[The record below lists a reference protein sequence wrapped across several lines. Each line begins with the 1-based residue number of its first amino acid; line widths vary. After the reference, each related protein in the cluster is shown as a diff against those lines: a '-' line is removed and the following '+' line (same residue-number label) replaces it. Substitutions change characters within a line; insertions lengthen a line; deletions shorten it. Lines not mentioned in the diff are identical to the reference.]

1 MQDDRDG
8 ICFLGHLQPASLP
21 IKKIRLGTDVCSP
34 ISATHPERHSTKT
47 IILSLHFDLQEKT
60 TMTIKQ
66 IIDDKS
72 VKRLEK
78 RKLIVEGIVNG
89 SLDFSAVSAAC
100 SLLPEKNISLLLEAI
115 EEVSRSKEVSLGED
129 YLTLAERYILSSDP
143 SCKREA
149 SRIVGN
155 LAAAFPAKLDRV
167 ITALL
172 QNAHQDGT
180 VIRWASAYAL
190 SRIVI
195 IPQYA
200 RGTLFEQVTKLY
212 EQETENGV
220 KNQYGKALKKAEK
233 IR

>member
-1 MQDDRDG
+1 
-8 ICFLGHLQPASLP
+8 
-21 IKKIRLGTDVCSP
+21 
-34 ISATHPERHSTKT
+34 
-47 IILSLHFDLQEKT
+47 
-60 TMTIKQ
+60 MTIKQ

-78 RKLIVEGIVNG
+78 RKAIIEGIVNG
-89 SLDFSAVSAAC
+89 SFDFSAVSAAC
-100 SLLPEKNISLLLEAI
+100 SILPEKSIALLLEAI
-115 EEVSRSKEVSLGED
+115 EEVSRSKEFALEEG
-129 YLTLAERYILSSDP
+129 YLNLSERYILSSDP

-155 LAAAFPAKLDRV
+155 LAAAFPAKLDHA

-172 QNAHQDGT
+172 QNADQNGT

-200 RGTLFEQVTKLY
+200 KGPLFEQISKLY
-212 EQETENGV
+212 EKEKENGV

>member
-1 MQDDRDG
+1 
-8 ICFLGHLQPASLP
+8 
-21 IKKIRLGTDVCSP
+21 
-34 ISATHPERHSTKT
+34 
-47 IILSLHFDLQEKT
+47 
-60 TMTIKQ
+60 MTIKQ

-78 RKLIVEGIVNG
+78 RNAIVEGIANG
-89 SLDFSAVSAAC
+89 SFDFSAVSAAC
-100 SLLPEKNISLLLEAI
+100 SSLPEKNIALLLEAI
-115 EEVSRSKEVSLGED
+115 EEVSRSKEFSLGED
-129 YLTLAERYILSSDP
+129 YLNLSERYILSSNP

-155 LAAAFPAKLDRV
+155 LAAAFPTKLDHA

-172 QNAHQDGT
+172 QNADHEGT

-195 IPQYA
+195 LPQYA
-200 RGTLFEQVTKLY
+200 REPLFEQISDLY
-212 EQETENGV
+212 EKEKENGV
-220 KNQYGKALKKAEK
+220 KNQYRKALKKAEK